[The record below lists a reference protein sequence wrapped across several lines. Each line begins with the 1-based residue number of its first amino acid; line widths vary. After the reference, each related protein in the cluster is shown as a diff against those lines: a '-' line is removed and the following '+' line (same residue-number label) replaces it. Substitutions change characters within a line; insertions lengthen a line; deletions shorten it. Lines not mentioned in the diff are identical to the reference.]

1 VGNFNAHLRDKLLVF
16 ADEAF
21 WAGDKKSEG
30 VLKALI
36 TEDTLAIEMK
46 GVDVQ
51 TSPNFTRLILA
62 SNNEWLIPASA
73 DQRRFVVLEAGVAR
87 QQDSA
92 YFKAIA
98 DQMENGGREALMK
111 FLMDR
116 DLYGINLR
124 NIPKTP
130 ALTDQLLFSLDS
142 VGQWLY
148 SCLDY
153 GGYQEGLGNSIEL
166 KEWPKSIRTDNLH
179 NAYLNYCNQNLSN
192 YKMSPAI
199 FGKRLKE
206 LLPSIKKERM
216 TKGNKREMFYFLP
229 SLEDANQQFVKA
241 NKLYGLVWPDQEELP
256 LRQVS

>member
-1 VGNFNAHLRDKLLVF
+1 
-16 ADEAF
+16 
-21 WAGDKKSEG
+21 
-30 VLKALI
+30 
-36 TEDTLAIEMK
+36 MK

-87 QQDSA
+87 QQDSD

-98 DQMENGGREALMK
+98 DQMENGGRQALMK

-124 NIPKTP
+124 NIPKTS
-130 ALTDQLLFSLDS
+130 ALTDQLLYSLDS

-148 SCLDY
+148 TCLDY
-153 GGYQEGLGNSIEL
+153 GGYQEGLGNAIEL
-166 KEWPKSIRTDNLH
+166 KEWPKSILTDHLR
-179 NAYLNYCNQNLSN
+179 NAYLNYCNQNSIN
-192 YKMSPAI
+192 YKVSSAV

-206 LLPSIKKERM
+206 ILPSIKKERM
-216 TKGNKREMFYFLP
+216 TKGNKREMVYILP
-229 SLEDANQQFVKA
+229 ELEHAKEQFVEA
-241 NKLYGLVWPDQEELP
+241 NKLYGLVWSDQEELP